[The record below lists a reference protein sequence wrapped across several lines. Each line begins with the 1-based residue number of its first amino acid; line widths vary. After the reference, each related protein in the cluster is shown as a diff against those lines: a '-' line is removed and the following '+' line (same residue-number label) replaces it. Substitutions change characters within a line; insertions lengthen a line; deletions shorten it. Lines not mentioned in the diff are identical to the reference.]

1 MQLQPGQVVCS
12 LAGRDAQGLF
22 VVVACGE
29 GWAALADGKRRPLE
43 RPKRKNLRHIRK
55 TNTVLEQT
63 GIDTNRKL
71 RRALAALR
79 ASKEE

>member
-29 GWAALADGKRRPLE
+29 GWAALADGRRRPLE
-43 RPKRKNLRHIRK
+43 RPKRKNIRHIRK
-55 TNTVLEQT
+55 TNTVLDPS
-63 GIDTNRKL
+63 GINTNLKL
-71 RRALAALR
+71 RRALTAFR
-79 ASKEE
+79 AGKEE

>member
-29 GWAALADGKRRPLE
+29 GWAALADGRRRPLE

-55 TNTVLEQT
+55 TNAVLELS
-63 GIDTNRKL
+63 GIQTNRAL
-71 RRALAALR
+71 RRALALC

>member
-12 LAGRDAQGLF
+12 LAGRDAKGLF
-22 VVVACGE
+22 MVVACGE

-43 RPKRKNLRHIRK
+43 RPKRKNPRHIRK
-55 TNTVLEQT
+55 TNTVLELSS
-63 GIDTNRKL
+63 IDTNRKL

>member
-43 RPKRKNLRHIRK
+43 RPKRKNPRHIRK
-55 TNTVLEQT
+55 TNTVLELSS
-63 GIDTNRKL
+63 IDTNRKL